1 MPRKARIDAP
11 GAIHHIIVRGIE
23 RRKIF
28 KDNSDR
34 INFLDR
40 LCKVLS
46 KTGKNVSAWKATG
59 KSQSK
64 KPFLLLGGQGIGLND
79 GGSCPK
85 AQYLAAGGQYECSA
99 WRANSIRKWIFTD
112 G

>member
-1 MPRKARIDAP
+1 MVLVCHVKPVLILPVPFMTLLLEASSEEKYLKMTP
-11 GAIHHIIVRGIE
+11 
-23 RRKIF
+23 
-28 KDNSDR
+28 
-34 INFLDR
+34 
-40 LCKVLS
+40 KVLLE
-46 KTGKNVSAWKATG
+46 TGRNIYTWKETD
-59 KSQSK
+59 KSQNK
-64 KPFLLLGGQGIGLND
+64 KPFLLLVGQGIGVNN